1 MAFIIPTKQVIIMFI
16 LMAIGWLCYKVEF
29 IHTQTAK
36 DLTNLLLY
44 IVSPCLIIN
53 SFKQKFTYARFVE
66 FGVLFALVAF
76 LFIFKILL
84 SAGIFNKKTVADE
97 QKRTILRYAGTYTN
111 AGFMGIPLVQ
121 AILGANG
128 VFFAVPYLIIYNIFM
143 WTHGISMFQDRHHS
157 FGQQV
162 RQAVLNPNIIAAV
175 IGLLLFITQFKIPDL
190 IATPMNYIADIN
202 TPLSMIVIGT
212 NLGAIDLKNDWHD
225 RLAWSGVLV
234 RNIIFPLLILG
245 ILLLMP
251 LSYTAKITTLI
262 MAACPVAGVVV
273 LFSLISD
280 YDVKFPTK
288 LMCLSTL
295 SAVAT
300 IPLIIFLATLI
311 KL

>member
-1 MAFIIPTKQVIIMFI
+1 M
-16 LMAIGWLCYKVEF
+16 
-29 IHTQTAK
+29 
-36 DLTNLLLY
+36 
-44 IVSPCLIIN
+44 VSPCLIIN
-53 SFKQKFTYARFVE
+53 SFKQKFTYARLVG

-121 AILGANG
+121 AILGTNG
-128 VFFAVPYLIIYNIFM
+128 VFFAVPYLIVYNIFM
-143 WTHGISMFQDRHHS
+143 WTHGISMFQDKHHS
-157 FGQQV
+157 FDQQV

-175 IGLLLFITQFKIPDL
+175 IGLLLFVTQFKIPDL

-251 LSYTAKITTLI
+251 LSYTAKITMLI